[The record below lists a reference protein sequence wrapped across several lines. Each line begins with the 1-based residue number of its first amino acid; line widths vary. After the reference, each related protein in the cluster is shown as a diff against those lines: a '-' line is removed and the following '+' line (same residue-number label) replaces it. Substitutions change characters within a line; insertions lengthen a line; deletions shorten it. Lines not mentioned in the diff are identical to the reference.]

1 MNILIVHNHYQ
12 LPGGEDTVVAAE
24 KALLEGH
31 GHKVLLYTRDN
42 TELKTM
48 TGAKKLLLPFL
59 LLWNPRTYRE
69 VRKILRQERIDI
81 VHVHNTL
88 MLVSPAVYYAAR
100 SRKIPVVQTIHN
112 FRLLCPGATFF
123 RDGAVCED
131 CLEKGLGCAVGHGCY
146 RGSRLQTLGCVLST
160 GLHRM
165 TGIYK
170 GLTYICLTE
179 FNRRKLL
186 LRRGIRPERVLVK
199 PNFVAQ
205 TEALVPQQE
214 RANRIVFAARLEELK
229 GVRVL
234 LEGWRLLGPEAPRL
248 VLCGTGPLESWC
260 LGFLKDNKMRNVS
273 LAGQLPNEN
282 VRRLLATSRAMILP
296 TQWYEGFPM
305 SIAESFSVG
314 TPVLVSDLGNAGSL
328 IQEGVTGRKF
338 NPKSPQSI
346 ADTVRRFLADTE
358 TPWSENVLRE
368 YARSMTPENNYRR
381 LMEIYQYALGGKGKG
396 T

>member
-1 MNILIVHNHYQ
+1 
-12 LPGGEDTVVAAE
+12 
-24 KALLEGH
+24 
-31 GHKVLLYTRDN
+31 
-42 TELKTM
+42 
-48 TGAKKLLLPFL
+48 
-59 LLWNPRTYRE
+59 
-69 VRKILRQERIDI
+69 
-81 VHVHNTL
+81 
-88 MLVSPAVYYAAR
+88 
-100 SRKIPVVQTIHN
+100 
-112 FRLLCPGATFF
+112 
-123 RDGAVCED
+123 
-131 CLEKGLGCAVGHGCY
+131 
-146 RGSRLQTLGCVLST
+146 
-160 GLHRM
+160 M

-186 LRRGIRPERVLVK
+186 LRKGIRPERVLVK